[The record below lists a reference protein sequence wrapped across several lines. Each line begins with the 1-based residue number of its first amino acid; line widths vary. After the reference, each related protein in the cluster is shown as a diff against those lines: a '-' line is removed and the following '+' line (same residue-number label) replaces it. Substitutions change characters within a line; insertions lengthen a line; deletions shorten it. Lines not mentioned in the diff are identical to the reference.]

1 MQVPWHAYKLKLGE
15 AVTKGKKKSWW
26 KIKKEKKN
34 QTKTTKE
41 NKGGFLKHMNCI
53 KELDMHLF

>member
-26 KIKKEKKN
+26 KIKKEKKIKLKP
-34 QTKTTKE
+34 QKKTKV
-41 NKGGFLKHMNCI
+41 GFSST
-53 KELDMHLF
+53 